1 MKKFASAILPMSL
14 FAVLI
19 TGCNNGENKDRVTLN
34 ATDSSL
40 MTTTTTDSANTV
52 TATDT
57 GNTMTAVGNQTV
69 TDSGTTTVTVK
80 PNPAKKG
87 KKGMVSIAMNDN
99 KTTGSEEA
107 TDKEGYY
114 TNVYPSYPGG
124 DKALENFFAKNV
136 EYPAS
141 ASDNGV
147 EGTVRLSFTVD
158 ETGKIGT
165 PKVITP
171 TIGYGLE
178 EEALRIV
185 KKMPTWKPGVLK
197 GKNVKTR
204 FTLPVRFQLEG

>member
-19 TGCNNGENKDRVTLN
+19 TGCNNGENKDHVTLR

-40 MTTTTTDSANTV
+40 MTTTDSANKVNT
-52 TATDT
+52 TDT
-57 GNTMTAVGNQTV
+57 GNTMTTVGNQKV
-69 TDSGTTTVTVK
+69 TDSSTTAVTVK

-87 KKGMVSIAMNDN
+87 KKGMVSIPMNDN
-99 KTTGSEEA
+99 KTTGSEA
-107 TDKEGYY
+107 TTDNEGYY

-124 DKALENFFAKNV
+124 DKALESFFAKNV

-171 TIGYGLE
+171 AIGYGLE

-185 KKMPTWKPGVLK
+185 KKMPSWKPGALK